1 MQKELKE
8 PLKSCME
15 ENDADV
21 ADVLI
26 AISVVSRQLAK
37 KVQEQNETKKGEK
50 PNEQNE

>member
-1 MQKELKE
+1 MKKELKE
-8 PLKSCME
+8 PLKSYME

-37 KVQEQNETKKGEK
+37 KVPEQNETKKGEK
-50 PNEQNE
+50 PNE